1 MPAQPP
7 LKMKTPGFWPGGFIG
22 LVDLSV
28 DQFFFGG
35 LAQFRNFVLEQQLAS
50 FEFVYLELVEGGME
64 LFLLDFPLKR
74 HVTALEFGE
83 MALQGH
89 AQLLSMLE
97 RQDCDTIHGTRK
109 GEYFCQKVV
118 T

>member
-1 MPAQPP
+1 
-7 LKMKTPGFWPGGFIG
+7 MKTPGFWPGGFIG
-22 LVDLSV
+22 LVDLLM

-109 GEYFCQKVV
+109 GESFCQKVV